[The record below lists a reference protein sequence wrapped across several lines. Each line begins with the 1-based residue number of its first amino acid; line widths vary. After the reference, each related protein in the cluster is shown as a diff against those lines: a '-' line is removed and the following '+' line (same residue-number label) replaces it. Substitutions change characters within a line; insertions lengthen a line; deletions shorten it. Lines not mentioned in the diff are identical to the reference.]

1 MKKQYVVANIF
12 LGEKLVRSFVG
23 RSDDL
28 EDLLVS
34 YTELLSALPDHPRL
48 NVCVLNVY
56 ERNETK

>member
-12 LGEKLVRSFVG
+12 LGEKFVRSFVG
-23 RSDDL
+23 RNDDL

>member
-12 LGEKLVRSFVG
+12 LGEKLVRFFVG
-23 RSDDL
+23 RNDDL

>member
-1 MKKQYVVANIF
+1 MKKQYVVANIL

-23 RSDDL
+23 RNDDL

>member
-1 MKKQYVVANIF
+1 MKIQYVVANIF
-12 LGEKLVRSFVG
+12 LGEKLVLSFVG
-23 RSDDL
+23 RNDDL